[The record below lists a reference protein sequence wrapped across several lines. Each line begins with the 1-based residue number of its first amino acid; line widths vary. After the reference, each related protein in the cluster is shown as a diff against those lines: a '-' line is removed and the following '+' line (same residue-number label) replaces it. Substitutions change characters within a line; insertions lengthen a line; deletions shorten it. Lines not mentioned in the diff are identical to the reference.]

1 MASSSSSTLQAF
13 LSWAKDN
20 GVVSNI
26 KVQEIPDKGLGFVTK
41 QNVLRDNSIIAFIP
55 FNILLN
61 ATKIYKYAKEKAPKL
76 EETFNAL
83 IAEGKPLPERVIFI
97 LFLLYERMSKVTSG
111 GEVPS
116 LWKAYID
123 ILPRTLH
130 TPLFYDQILRACLD
144 GTSLKPAVDAKF
156 NKLKKEYESFRP
168 LFNKWSNIEENG
180 GHDVV
185 TFEHFRWADGVFWSR
200 VLSFGS
206 RFQTINSPIGDESD
220 DFHLVPF
227 LDFANHSLT
236 PHARWEIGP
245 EGVELILTRSDS
257 PEQITPDT
265 EICISYGD
273 KPNSELLFVHGFTLS
288 DNPSSAISFPV
299 PFYDDDELAKAKLS
313 FMQYH
318 GIKLLVSLTR
328 KKGGAEL
335 SHDSTRA
342 MWICV
347 LTEEDGIKF
356 KMNPNNPS
364 HPVDLFI
371 GNQIIPTLDV
381 LDNVIN
387 SMELLPVIEYKVTE
401 TVLENVD
408 NLLSHLKQTNEQVL
422 KMMEHGKISRE
433 LEYIR
438 IYREDEFKFL
448 EFAVEDFTRK
458 RDALKADE
466 VVQRFMLNDNE

>member
-1 MASSSSSTLQAF
+1 
-13 LSWAKDN
+13 
-20 GVVSNI
+20 
-26 KVQEIPDKGLGFVTK
+26 VQEIPDKGLGFVTK
-41 QNVLRDNSIIAFIP
+41 RNILRDNSIVAFIP
-55 FNILLN
+55 FKILLN
-61 ATKIYKYAKEKAPKL
+61 ATEISKYAKEKAPKL

-83 IAEGKPLPERVIFI
+83 IAEQKPLTERVKFI
-97 LFLLYERMSKVTSG
+97 LFLLYERIGRVASGG

-116 LWKAYID
+116 IWKAYID

-156 NKLKKEYESFRP
+156 NKLKKEYESLRP
-168 LFNKWSNIEENG
+168 LFNKWSNIEEND

-206 RFQTINSPIGDESD
+206 RFQTVNSSVGEDSD

-236 PHARWEIGP
+236 PHARWEIGT
-245 EGVELILTRSDS
+245 EGVELILTKSDP
-257 PEQITPDT
+257 PEPITPDT

-299 PFYDDDELAKAKLS
+299 PFYDDDELAKAKLL
-313 FMQYH
+313 FMQSH

-335 SHDSTRA
+335 SRDSTRA

-356 KMNPNNPS
+356 KMNPNDPS
-364 HPVDLFI
+364 YPVDLFI
-371 GNQIIPTLDV
+371 GDQIIPTLDV

-387 SMELLPVIEYKVTE
+387 SMELLPVIEYKVME
-401 TVLENVD
+401 SVLENVEY
-408 NLLSHLKQTNEQVL
+408 LLAHLKQTNEQVL
-422 KMMEHGKISRE
+422 KMMEHGRNSRE

-438 IYREDEFKFL
+438 IYREDEYKFL

-458 RDALKADE
+458 RDALMADD
-466 VVQRFMLNDNE
+466 VVRRLNDNE